1 MLVMPSFNIW
11 FKLLFLLSLY
21 LPVLDIFF
29 IPTYQ
34 FEGKITTNAILK
46 MIDWSTKDLLLVFL
60 MNIFIRKKRLV
71 EKTQEYQWTG
81 HHLDQEI
88 LNTGKKLTF
97 TLTKGSSV
105 LYNGS
110 IVL

>member
-1 MLVMPSFNIW
+1 MIVMPSLNSW

-29 IPTYQ
+29 ITTQ
-34 FEGKITTNAILK
+34 FEGKINTDTILK

-60 MNIFIRKKRLV
+60 MNTFIRKKRRV

-105 LYNGS
+105 LYTGS